1 MIGFAIAPRAVPR
14 ATWLLRRS
22 PVEIW
27 GIASAAARRDAW
39 VPFPEPGGPKKTT
52 ADGID

>member
-1 MIGFAIAPRAVPR
+1 MIGLAIAPRAVPL
-14 ATWLLRRS
+14 ATWLRRMS

-27 GIASAAARRDAW
+27 GIPAEAASRDAW
-39 VPFPEPGGPKKTT
+39 VPFPEPGGPKKTI